1 MNKVVAIVLIVMVL
15 LLTIIVGVG
24 GYFLYQKQNNNEQNT
39 NQIEQVEEKKENK
52 ESSIMFKTD
61 IESIVLNVLNSK
73 NVNKM
78 MKLSFSIK
86 YSDQLYTPKIEE
98 YKTEINDLVI
108 TLISSKSSEE
118 LMTQNGKNLL
128 KEDLLKE
135 LNKLFE
141 KEKIEIKQVLFT
153 EFVIK

>member
-24 GYFLYQKQNNNEQNT
+24 GYFLYQKQNVNEQNT
-39 NQIEQVEEKKENK
+39 NKIEQVEEKK

-73 NVNKM
+73 GVNKM

-118 LMTQNGKNLL
+118 LMTKNGKNLL

-141 KEKIEIKQVLFT
+141 KEKIEIKQILFT

>member
-1 MNKVVAIVLIVMVL
+1 MNKVVAIVLIVIVL
-15 LLTIIVGVG
+15 LLTIVVGVG
-24 GYFLYQKQNNNEQNT
+24 GYFLYQKQNHNEK
-39 NQIEQVEEKKENK
+39 VEENK

-86 YSDQLYTPKIEE
+86 YTDQLYTPKIEE

>member
-24 GYFLYQKQNNNEQNT
+24 GYFLYKKQNVNEQNT
-39 NQIEQVEEKKENK
+39 NKIEQVEEKK

-73 NVNKM
+73 GVNKM

-118 LMTQNGKNLL
+118 LMTKNGKNLL

-141 KEKIEIKQVLFT
+141 KEKIEIKQILFT

>member
-24 GYFLYQKQNNNEQNT
+24 GYFLYQKQNVNEQNT
-39 NQIEQVEEKKENK
+39 NKIEQVEEKK

-73 NVNKM
+73 GVNKM

-141 KEKIEIKQVLFT
+141 KEKIEIKQDLFR

>member
-1 MNKVVAIVLIVMVL
+1 MNKVVAIVLIVIVL
-15 LLTIIVGVG
+15 LLTIVVGVG
-24 GYFLYQKQNNNEQNT
+24 GYFLYQKQNHNEK
-39 NQIEQVEEKKENK
+39 VEEKKENK

-86 YSDQLYTPKIEE
+86 YTDQLYTPKIEE

>member
-1 MNKVVAIVLIVMVL
+1 MNKVVAIVLIVIVL
-15 LLTIIVGVG
+15 LLTIVVGVG
-24 GYFLYQKQNNNEQNT
+24 GYFLYQKQNHNEQNT
-39 NQIEQVEEKKENK
+39 NQVEEKKENK

-86 YSDQLYTPKIEE
+86 YTDQLYTPKIEE